1 MKTLQRP
8 DGIPKNNLS
17 DFAKE
22 IIRDCVEQPKNSVYK
37 TFACVFKCCPKSE
50 YTIEQ
55 VGKYLRRVRKGIEK
69 SQIPAPV
76 NNHTHNLP
84 DVPNYLPN
92 RTTTLSKTASTT
104 TKRQELVSV
113 SGGVF

>member
-17 DFAKE
+17 DFPKE

-37 TFACVFKCCPKSE
+37 TYACVFKCCPKSE

-55 VGKYLRRVRKGIEK
+55 VGKYLRYVQRAIIRKNVL
-69 SQIPAPV
+69 ADV
-76 NNHTHNLP
+76 NNHTTNLLY
-84 DVPNYLPN
+84 VTNYLPN
-92 RTTTLSKTASTT
+92 TTTTLTRNQTT
-104 TKRQELVSV
+104 RRKRVER
-113 SGGVF
+113 GVF